1 MKIDILTLFPDMV
14 KGPLE
19 ESILKRAQEK
29 GLVKIDVLDIRSFT
43 HNRHK
48 TADDAPYGGGA
59 GMVLKPEP
67 IFEAV
72 ESIIGRLS
80 VGGRQSLVAGRRLPA
95 SDKQRAINDKR
106 IILMTP
112 QGKRFDQ
119 RRAKELAKEGHLVFI
134 CGHYEGIDERVK
146 RIVTD
151 EISIGDYVL
160 TGGELATLVVID
172 ALVRLIPGVL
182 GKAESIIC
190 DSFYSGLLDYSHYT
204 RPEEYRGMRVP
215 RILLSGDHKRIAQWR
230 RKEALKRTLEKRPDL
245 LKEIKLSIE
254 DKRLMREIK
263 GLRPRLRP
271 RGLCLGGR
279 VSDPEGE

>member
-1 MKIDILTLFPDMV
+1 VKIDILTLFPNMV
-14 KGPLE
+14 KGPLK

-29 GLVKIDVLDIRSFT
+29 RLVRINVLDIRSFT
-43 HNRHK
+43 HNRHR

-72 ESIIGRLS
+72 ESIIGRSQL
-80 VGGRQSLVAGRRLPA
+80 AGRRSSKA
-95 SDKQRAINDKR
+95 ISDKAKRATSDKR
-106 IILMTP
+106 IVLMSP

-119 RRAKELAKEGHLVFI
+119 GMAKGMAKEKHLIFI

-160 TGGELATLVVID
+160 TGGELASLVVID

-182 GKAESIIC
+182 GKEESIIC
-190 DSFYSGLLDYSHYT
+190 DSFYSGLLDYPHYT
-204 RPEEYRGMRVP
+204 RPEEYRKMRVP
-215 RILLSGDHKRIAQWR
+215 SVLLSGNHGRIARWR
-230 RKEALKRTLEKRPDL
+230 RKEALRRTLKRRPDL
-245 LKEIKLSIE
+245 LEEIKVSNEDRRLIKEIK
-254 DKRLMREIK
+254 
-263 GLRPRLRP
+263 
-271 RGLCLGGR
+271 
-279 VSDPEGE
+279 GE